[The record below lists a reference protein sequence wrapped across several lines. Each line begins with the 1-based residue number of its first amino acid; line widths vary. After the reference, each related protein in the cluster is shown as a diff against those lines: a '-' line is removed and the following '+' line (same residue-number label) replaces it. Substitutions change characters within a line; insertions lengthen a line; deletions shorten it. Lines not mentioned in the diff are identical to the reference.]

1 MTAKIVVGSTTL
13 PEKAGYWRVWVGPE
27 ASAKISLPDRQGPF
41 SHGCRQA
48 LRAPRSRHPPCRRT
62 IPRSSCCNT
71 ARPSGQGTARTY
83 ASCRT
88 SRRKRQPYSRTR
100 LAIAGR
106 LDSHFPMKYRA
117 GAASAR
123 LLWDEAPA
131 TVILGRPESVRLQQ
145 WAGGMPEGGEEA
157 VGSGRSAA
165 ERGRPQDHLGGR
177 GYHGLT
183 GFGAS
188 AGRNDIVNSSCA
200 PIGECYS
207 LAKTPVDRA
216 NWSSSMAKDISTD
229 DVGSLASGF
238 GQSAS
243 RFIGG

>member
-13 PEKAGYWRVWVGPE
+13 PEKAGYCAFGSGLKHQRKSLFRTARGRSAMAVGRPFMRPVLDIRHVV
-27 ASAKISLPDRQGPF
+27 ARSPDRV
-41 SHGCRQA
+41 A
-48 LRAPRSRHPPCRRT
+48 ATPPVRVGEV
-62 IPRSSCCNT
+62 PH
-71 ARPSGQGTARTY
+71 ARTHPVEPRGG
-83 ASCRT
+83 SG
-88 SRRKRQPYSRTR
+88 SHIPGPGM
-100 LAIAGR
+100 AIAGR

-131 TVILGRPESVRLQQ
+131 TVILGRPKSVRLQQ
-145 WAGGMPEGGEEA
+145 WAGGMPEGGEET
-157 VGSGRSAA
+157 VGSGRSAV